1 MILGDEILNSELRK
15 AKNLSDKHLMLFL
28 LMNEWVKVK
37 QANKS
42 VSGYLLNRGYRRIAI
57 YGMSYA
63 GQRLYDELMDSDV
76 EIIACIDQK
85 GGGTYYNHGIVDAGK
100 MPIDIDAIIVTPIF
114 YFEEIKHSLEKSST
128 ANIIS
133 LEQIIYELGESD

>member
-1 MILGDEILNSELRK
+1 MNSELRK

-42 VSGYLLNRGYRRIAI
+42 VSGFLLNEGYRRIAI

-85 GGGTYYNHGIVDAGK
+85 GGGTYSNHNIVDVDK
-100 MPIDIDAIIVTPIF
+100 LPSDIDAIIVTPIF
-114 YFEEIKHSLEKSST
+114 YFEEIKKNLEKNVLANIVSLE
-128 ANIIS
+128 
-133 LEQIIYELGESD
+133 EIIYGLGESD

>member
-1 MILGDEILNSELRK
+1 MNSELRK

-42 VSGYLLNRGYRRIAI
+42 VSEFLLNEGYRRIAI
-57 YGMSYA
+57 YGMSYV

-85 GGGTYYNHGIVDAGK
+85 GGGTYFNHNIVSVDK
-100 MPIDIDAIIVTPIF
+100 LPDDIDAIIVTPIF
-114 YFEEIKHSLEKSST
+114 YFEEIKKNLEKNVLANIVSLE
-128 ANIIS
+128 
-133 LEQIIYELGESD
+133 EIIYGLGESD

>member
-1 MILGDEILNSELRK
+1 MNSELRK

-42 VSGYLLNRGYRRIAI
+42 VSGFLLNEGYRRIAI

-63 GQRLYDELMDSDV
+63 GQRLYDELMASDV

-85 GGGTYYNHGIVDAGK
+85 GGGTYFNHNIVAADK
-100 MPIDIDAIIVTPIF
+100 LPSDIDAIIVTPIF
-114 YFEEIKHSLEKSST
+114 YFEEIKKNLEKNVSANIVSLE
-128 ANIIS
+128 
-133 LEQIIYELGESD
+133 EIIYGLGESD

>member
-1 MILGDEILNSELRK
+1 MNSELRK

-42 VSGYLLNRGYRRIAI
+42 VGNYLLEKGYKRIAI

-63 GQRLYDELMDSDV
+63 GQRLYDELQDSQI
-76 EIIACIDQK
+76 EIAGCIDQK
-85 GGGTYYNHGIVDAGK
+85 GGGKYRDHPIQGVNTLSDGVDAV
-100 MPIDIDAIIVTPIF
+100 IVTPIF
-114 YFEEIKHSLEKSST
+114 FYDEIRSSLEKTTS
-128 ANIIS
+128 ADIIS
-133 LEQIIYELGESD
+133 LEEIIYGLGENDGK

>member
-1 MILGDEILNSELRK
+1 MNSELRK

-42 VSGYLLNRGYRRIAI
+42 VSEFLLNEGYRRIAI
-57 YGMSYA
+57 YGMSYV

-85 GGGTYYNHGIVDAGK
+85 GGGTYFNHNIVDVDK
-100 MPIDIDAIIVTPIF
+100 LPSDIDAIIVTPIF
-114 YFEEIKHSLEKSST
+114 YFEEIKKNLEKNVLANIVSLE
-128 ANIIS
+128 
-133 LEQIIYELGESD
+133 EIIYGLGESD